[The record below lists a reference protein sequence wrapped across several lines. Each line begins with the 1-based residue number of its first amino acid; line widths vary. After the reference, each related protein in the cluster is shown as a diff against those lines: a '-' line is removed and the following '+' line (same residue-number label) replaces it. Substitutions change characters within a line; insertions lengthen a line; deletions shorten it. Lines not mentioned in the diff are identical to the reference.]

1 MIKLKKNIVNDK
13 INNRILG
20 LTIYLIAVV
29 FIVAFLMHLINGNK
43 NDLFGYTARIVVS
56 GSMEPEIKI
65 NSLTIIK
72 KCNIEDIKENDIVCF
87 NFSQDVVHRVIEVT
101 TNDSG
106 KTVLHTKGDANDEAD
121 SIEVYGDMIVGKV
134 IYTFNN
140 LAPIISKYSVSP
152 GKIDGVAL
160 SRNIILWLVVL
171 GLVTFVAIW
180 IVSFID
186 IIIKSFFKEDNLEHN
201 IDKYLND
208 IDELLLYRELLKQ
221 LKDTEVEKSKQT
233 RFSFITNRIARVK
246 AEIEI
251 KNLHYA
257 VKDFKRATKH
267 CIYINKLGDRLDNK
281 GDK

>member
-233 RFSFITNRIARVK
+233 KFSFITNRIARVK

>member
-56 GSMEPEIKI
+56 GSMEPEIKV

>member
-1 MIKLKKNIVNDK
+1 MIILKKNIVTDK

-20 LTIYLIAVV
+20 LTVYLIAVV
-29 FIVAFLMHLINGNK
+29 FIVAFLMHLIEGNK
-43 NDLFGYTARIVVS
+43 GDLFGYTARIVVS

-101 TNDSG
+101 TNDNG

-121 SIEVYGDMIVGKV
+121 SIEVYGDMVVGKV
-134 IYTFNN
+134 VHTFNN

-152 GKIDGVAL
+152 GKIDGVSL